1 MNGDSST
8 TIHNEGEEPHSRPT
22 DSVIFEH
29 DKEDESANDENL
41 VDDDEDDDVD
51 SSDDEYVDVDKEED
65 MNGPLPDPPLFSL
78 KPSKP
83 GTKGIGTIID
93 ISRENWDEGTDT
105 KQKAYQ
111 RLRGDK
117 NRMFEENKIWKKF
130 TSTFKGLKRCHSRA
144 KKPNKITEYEV
155 PRDPTKFNKKID
167 DFDPSMLFELE
178 YSKDD

>member
-8 TIHNEGEEPHSRPT
+8 TIQNEGDDPNRPT

-29 DKEDESANDENL
+29 DKEDESPNDENL
-41 VDDDEDDDVD
+41 VDDDDDDDLD
-51 SSDDEYVDVDKEED
+51 SSDDEYVDVNKEED

-78 KPSKP
+78 KPPKP